1 MSELI
6 NKLTNQVLEG
16 QGVNK
21 TEALALWGED
31 LAELTAAA
39 DLIRRQRCGQK
50 FDLCAILNGKS
61 GRCSQDCRYCAQ
73 SSHYPTAIQEYPL
86 LATEVIL
93 ADAQKRAAEG
103 IKRYA
108 IVTSGP
114 RLSRRELA
122 KLCQSYRELH
132 SQTGLLL
139 CASLGLLEYE
149 DFRLLREAGV
159 SRYHNNLETSRNFFP
174 QICTTHTYAAKIA
187 AIKAAQKAGLTVC
200 SGGIIGLGETAA
212 DRIDLALT
220 LAELGI
226 KSVPL
231 NILNPIKGTPLENAA
246 PLSYEEIRR
255 TVAVFRFVLP
265 DAALRLAGGRS
276 QLKDQGQALWQGGAN
291 AAISGDMLTTGGIDT
306 ASDLKVLTKLGFEVA
321 AYD

>member
-265 DAALRLAGGRS
+265 DAPLRLAGGRS
-276 QLKDQGQALWQGGAN
+276 QLKDQGQAPWQGGAN

>member
-6 NKLTNQVLEG
+6 NKLTNRVLEG

-21 TEALALWGED
+21 TEAQALWGED

-39 DLIRRQRCGQK
+39 DLIRRQRRGQN

-159 SRYHNNLETSRNFFP
+159 KP
-174 QICTTHTYAAKIA
+174 
-187 AIKAAQKAGLTVC
+187 
-200 SGGIIGLGETAA
+200 
-212 DRIDLALT
+212 
-220 LAELGI
+220 
-226 KSVPL
+226 VP
-231 NILNPIKGTPLENAA
+231 
-246 PLSYEEIRR
+246 
-255 TVAVFRFVLP
+255 
-265 DAALRLAGGRS
+265 
-276 QLKDQGQALWQGGAN
+276 
-291 AAISGDMLTTGGIDT
+291 
-306 ASDLKVLTKLGFEVA
+306 
-321 AYD
+321 